1 MDRLEA
7 TIDRLQ
13 REIAAARE
21 QLAGLA
27 LSPEAAR
34 QVDLRQIYS
43 EVWSD
48 LPLED
53 CRMFMSSTELTL
65 LATLQAL
72 PTPEERLA
80 YLDGVIPKRTFRDTD
95 RAKGQP

>member
-1 MDRLEA
+1 
-7 TIDRLQ
+7 
-13 REIAAARE
+13 
-21 QLAGLA
+21 
-27 LSPEAAR
+27 
-34 QVDLRQIYS
+34 
-43 EVWSD
+43 
-48 LPLED
+48 
-53 CRMFMSSTELTL
+53 MFMSSTELTL